1 MNVALVQQFIC
12 DPILSEWSATGGCRE
27 AARSVGR
34 EKSSATGRDR
44 IATNASSP
52 GGSVHTTSSSPGSC
66 ITRRA
71 RIDLQV
77 NLSPPT
83 ADILGGRIV
92 QSAES
97 RAIDFFMS
105 AHTFQNIG
113 LIRGHYE
120 YLSAFP
126 IDVMAEERV
135 VASLRAVALAAYATK
150 FQHFVLLK
158 KARQYYVSALRHINV
173 ALLSR
178 REAAK
183 YATIISILFLNTFEA
198 LTCESRDFPYQRET
212 HLRGVASILE
222 FQGVE
227 LVQSRRGL
235 QLFRQTLLCISVTC
249 LMRSF
254 RIPMGLVKL
263 HRHAAAYMDTG
274 DPAWKLSD
282 IMIALA
288 YFRALVKDRTLC
300 DPETIIAS
308 AKYIDRNLCSLAD
321 NMPKDW
327 QFQVVE
333 LETTSEVVMGT
344 QYHVYPDAWVAGVW
358 NNIRTC
364 RLLLH
369 QEIKRQLENVLDTHL
384 FEAVQYQQSVIIM
397 QQLVSDICASVP
409 QYCGYIPDV
418 VDGSPDTP
426 QATSVADGLTSAYQ
440 SSNGIPATA
449 GIYLLFWPL
458 LSAGQMAN
466 SEKQRGWIIDRM
478 RYIGET
484 TGIQQAFVF
493 EDILK
498 RAVDPFQ

>member
-12 DPILSEWSATGGCRE
+12 DCDR
-27 AARSVGR
+27 ARPHCNQCL
-34 EKSSATGRDR
+34 KSGWKCPQYGDSIERMFVHHIPENCD
-44 IATNASSP
+44 TNNVLKA
-52 GGSVHTTSSSPGSC
+52 TSSSPGSC

-222 FQGVE
+222 FRGVE

-344 QYHVYPDAWVAGVW
+344 QYHVYPDAWVA
-358 NNIRTC
+358 
-364 RLLLH
+364 
-369 QEIKRQLENVLDTHL
+369 EIKRQLENVLDTHL

>member
-1 MNVALVQQFIC
+1 MVRHGRLSRGCQVCRKRKIKCDRARPHCNQCLKSGWKCPQYGDSIERMFVHHIPENCDTNNVLKA
-12 DPILSEWSATGGCRE
+12 
-27 AARSVGR
+27 
-34 EKSSATGRDR
+34 
-44 IATNASSP
+44 
-52 GGSVHTTSSSPGSC
+52 TSSSPGSC

-344 QYHVYPDAWVAGVW
+344 QYHVYPDAWVA
-358 NNIRTC
+358 
-364 RLLLH
+364 
-369 QEIKRQLENVLDTHL
+369 EIKRQLENVLDTHL